1 MRYKGWSKDVKDL
14 IVSLLTLG
22 VLVFAYVLI
31 KLR

>member
-22 VLVFAYVLI
+22 VLVFAYVYI